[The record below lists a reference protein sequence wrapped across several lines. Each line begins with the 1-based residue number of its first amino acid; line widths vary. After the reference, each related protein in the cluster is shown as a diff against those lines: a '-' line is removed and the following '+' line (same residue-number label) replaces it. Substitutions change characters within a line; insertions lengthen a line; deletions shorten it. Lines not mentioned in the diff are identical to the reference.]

1 MTGRLL
7 RSEYR
12 KLTSTNTWWIFGIG
26 VVVTTAVALLVNI
39 NSAIDDMNL
48 AGIGRAGQDNG
59 APATVGYELVQ
70 HAPDVY
76 TSGQFFSGLFIMLLS
91 VLMITNEY
99 HHQTAT
105 ATFLV
110 TPRRDRVVTSKLVMS
125 MLVAAATWVVITVL
139 DVAVGA
145 PTLSGRA
152 GDTGLAAWSAQRAI
166 VVNLMVLALWG
177 LFGIGLGALLRS
189 QIGATITASVLYS
202 IGVFGVYL
210 VIGVIRETIYHND
223 AVWRLLVVYP
233 YFAAQIAATPGT
245 THLPNGQRVAW
256 WVGALVMLVYGLAMG
271 AIGTAI
277 IRRRDVS

>member
-1 MTGRLL
+1 MMGRLL

-12 KLTSTNTWWIFGIG
+12 KLTSTNTWWVFGFGI
-26 VVVTTAVALLVNI
+26 VATTAIALLINI

-59 APATVGYELVQ
+59 TPATVGFELAQ

-110 TPRRDRVVTSKLVMS
+110 TPRRERVVASKLIMS
-125 MLVAAATWVVITVL
+125 MLVAALTWLVITVL

-145 PTLSGRA
+145 PALSGRA
-152 GDTGLAAWSAQRAI
+152 SDTGLSAWSAQRAI
-166 VVNLMVLALWG
+166 VINLMVLALWG

-189 QIGATITASVLYS
+189 QVGATITASVLYS
-202 IGVFGVYL
+202 IGVFGAYL
-210 VIGVIRETIYHND
+210 IIEVIRETIYHSD

-233 YFAAQIAATPGT
+233 YFAAQIAASPGT
-245 THLPNGQRVAW
+245 TDLPNGQRVAW
-256 WVGALVMLVYGLAMG
+256 WVGALVMVVYGVGMG